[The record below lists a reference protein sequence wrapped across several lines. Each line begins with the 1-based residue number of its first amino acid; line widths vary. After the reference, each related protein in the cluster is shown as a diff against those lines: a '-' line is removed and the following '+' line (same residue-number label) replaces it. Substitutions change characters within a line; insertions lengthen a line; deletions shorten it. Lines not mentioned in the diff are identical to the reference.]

1 MHLSAGPT
9 IRPESGIA
17 ENSALIWASCSAEW
31 VGASNAVSEN
41 RSVEGSRPTE
51 AQACARKSLR
61 RFTFLGDQNRI
72 LIPCAERAAI
82 RCTRSPSPPTH
93 SGGCGFCTGG
103 GSQTARAGVQ
113 DRPQD

>member
-9 IRPESGIA
+9 IRPESGTP
-17 ENSALIWASCSAEW
+17 ENSALIRASCSADS
-31 VGASNAVSEN
+31 VGASNDISDN

-61 RFTFLGDQNRI
+61 RFTFSGDQYRM

-82 RCTRSPSPPTH
+82 LCTRSPSPPTH
-93 SGGCGFCTGG
+93 SGGGGFWPGG
-103 GSQTARAGVQ
+103 GAEGAPARL
-113 DRPQD
+113 